1 MGGALAA
8 TKPVP
13 RRALK
18 FATDQT
24 SFGQTAPIR
33 ATVDPATPNKQKD
46 QKSGAC
52 SAPNPAAIRSTVSSG
67 TVGAAAAKDKVSIR
81 NQCLAAKLAEQNPSS
96 RRRFAQAGTPRAK
109 VVAKSAEIRADAV
122 VLDTRRVERANARRV
137 GYRQGLRQRTQ
148 PRADFHSNAYR

>member
-1 MGGALAA
+1 MGGTLAA

-33 ATVDPATPNKQKD
+33 TTVDPATPDKQKD
-46 QKSGAC
+46 PKSGAC
-52 SAPNPAAIRSTVSSG
+52 SAPNPAAIRSTASPDP
-67 TVGAAAAKDKVSIR
+67 VGAAAAKDKVSIN
-81 NQCLAAKLAEQNPSS
+81 NQYLVSKPAEQNPSS

-122 VLDTRRVERANARRV
+122 ASDTHRAERANARRV
-137 GYRQGLRQRTQ
+137 GYRQGLGQRTQ